1 MRRIRRLVLVFALIG
16 VLATGWALVTMRPRL
31 STFLR
36 HQTGEEDWRA
46 QVRGVGH
53 LLSGMLRPQPD
64 AAPYEPVA
72 HAGLYPF
79 GVNTFLQTEADP
91 GRVER
96 TLQMIEDAGFRW
108 IRQEFPWED
117 LEIHR
122 KGWFV
127 DLRNHEIRNAW
138 RKYDYIVERAEAHNI
153 TIIAR
158 LSNPPAWSRA
168 AGNEVGPQA
177 PPDRLEDYCDY
188 VQAVA
193 ARYKGRIRYYQIWN
207 EPNIFPEWGT
217 YAISPEQYARLLQTG
232 YTCIKAVDPDAVV
245 LTAPLAPTIELTQRD
260 FNDFLFLQRLYDA
273 GAAQWFDV
281 LAVQDYGLWSGPYD
295 RRMRPR
301 VLNFSRPI
309 YIRDIMR
316 RNGDGQKAIWLS
328 EMGWNSTP
336 EGILPVFGRTPE
348 ELRARYAVEAF
359 ERVQR
364 EWPWTGVMTYWFFK
378 QADESEKDQPQYYF
392 RLVEPDFTPT
402 AAYDAIKAYLT
413 TLQPT
418 LYRGYHQENH
428 WALTYNGEWHTVNDA
443 RAVLG
448 AYRRGEA
455 GATLAFGV
463 EARRVLLMVRPETQA
478 TLEIRLDNGEPRRI
492 DVQPASADPLPI
504 LLADDLDEGRHT
516 LHISVVNGQLKV
528 DGVLVY
534 AP

>member
-1 MRRIRRLVLVFALIG
+1 M
-16 VLATGWALVTMRPRL
+16 
-31 STFLR
+31 
-36 HQTGEEDWRA
+36 
-46 QVRGVGH
+46 
-53 LLSGMLRPQPD
+53 
-64 AAPYEPVA
+64 
-72 HAGLYPF
+72 
-79 GVNTFLQTEADP
+79 
-91 GRVER
+91 
-96 TLQMIEDAGFRW
+96 
-108 IRQEFPWED
+108 
-117 LEIHR
+117 
-122 KGWFV
+122 

-153 TIIAR
+153 AIIAR

-168 AGNEVGPQA
+168 AGNDVGPQA

-193 ARYKGRIRYYQIWN
+193 SRYKGRIRYYQIWN
-207 EPNIFPEWGT
+207 EPNIYPEWGT

-232 YTCIKAVDPDAVV
+232 YTCIEAVDPDAVI

-273 GAAQWFDV
+273 GAAAWFDV

-336 EGILPVFGRTPE
+336 EGILPLFGRTSE

-378 QADESEKDQPQYYF
+378 QADESEKEQPQYYF

-402 AAYDAIKAYLT
+402 AAYNAIKTYLT

-418 LYRGYHQENH
+418 LYRGYHQEDH
-428 WALTYNGEWHTVNDA
+428 WALVYAGPWQTVHDEA
-443 RAVLG
+443 AVLG
-448 AYRRGEA
+448 AYRQAEA
-455 GATLAFGV
+455 GATLTFGV
-463 EARRVLLMVRPETQA
+463 EGERVVLMLRPETSAVVEFSLDEQA
-478 TLEIRLDNGEPRRI
+478 PRRI
-492 DVQPASADPLPI
+492 EVTPGAADPLP
-504 LLADDLDEGRHT
+504 LVVAEALGEGRHT
-516 LHISVVNGQLKV
+516 IRITVLDGVFNV

-534 AP
+534 GP